1 VNPPRARRFA
11 PSWLRLLALA
21 TLALAAALSL
31 SLPVSAQQPRV
42 YSVELTGVINELNA
56 DHATRALRRA
66 ERDGAAAFLI
76 VLDSPGGVDRAV
88 RRINHAILSST
99 VPVFVYVGPDE
110 NAQALSGAFLIM
122 LAANV
127 AGAHPEATIGSAPP
141 PGLWERIGPEERAA
155 RIEFAT
161 QIATRTAEVRG
172 RDVEHVTTTVREQVM
187 MPAAEALDAGLIDA
201 TSGSASQLLAEFSG
215 AQVQTMAGNV
225 TLNTANARIVP
236 ISMTFWERVLDTI
249 THPSIA
255 YALLSVGLLLLVL
268 ELFNPGK
275 LIAGLPGVV
284 CLILAF
290 VALGNLPVSW
300 LGLGLI
306 VTAALLFVAE
316 LRTPW
321 IGIVGAIGLVAYLA
335 GSFSLYRPVGAMSA
349 LAPDVSVN
357 PWVIVATTTGWVAVL
372 LLTMRALFRARQGQL
387 REDFLN
393 LTGKA
398 GVVIEPL
405 NPRGVVRI
413 VEQEWSAVSDVGEV
427 APGTEVQVVR
437 MQGGTLHVRPI
448 GEIGTEQPAGL
459 TARESEQIP

>member
-1 VNPPRARRFA
+1 
-11 PSWLRLLALA
+11 
-21 TLALAAALSL
+21 
-31 SLPVSAQQPRV
+31 
-42 YSVELTGVINELNA
+42 
-56 DHATRALRRA
+56 
-66 ERDGAAAFLI
+66 
-76 VLDSPGGVDRAV
+76 
-88 RRINHAILSST
+88 
-99 VPVFVYVGPDE
+99 
-110 NAQALSGAFLIM
+110 
-122 LAANV
+122 
-127 AGAHPEATIGSAPP
+127 
-141 PGLWERIGPEERAA
+141 
-155 RIEFAT
+155 
-161 QIATRTAEVRG
+161 
-172 RDVEHVTTTVREQVM
+172 
-187 MPAAEALDAGLIDA
+187 
-201 TSGSASQLLAEFSG
+201 
-215 AQVQTMAGNV
+215 
-225 TLNTANARIVP
+225 
-236 ISMTFWERVLDTI
+236 
-249 THPSIA
+249 
-255 YALLSVGLLLLVL
+255 
-268 ELFNPGK
+268 
-275 LIAGLPGVV
+275 
-284 CLILAF
+284 
-290 VALGNLPVSW
+290 
-300 LGLGLI
+300 